1 MNTKAD
7 IFDHYTRDRYACN
20 TTGVKIEKVSKD
32 YALCSLEITDGHL
45 NGNDYVMGGAIFTLA
60 DYAFGVAANYD
71 SWNTV
76 TLTSNISYQN
86 PTIGPKLYAEAI
98 CRKSGRSMAF
108 FDITVTD
115 QDGKLVATV
124 STTGFR
130 KAQ

>member
-1 MNTKAD
+1 MNDKTKTFEQFA
-7 IFDHYTRDRYACN
+7 RDRYACN

-32 YALCSLEITDGHL
+32 YSLCSLEINDSHL
-45 NGNDYVMGGAIFTLA
+45 NGNDCVMGGAIFTLA
-60 DYAFGVAANYD
+60 DYAFGVAANFD
-71 SWNTV
+71 ARDTV

-86 PTIGPKLYAEAI
+86 PTIGPKLFAEAI

-115 QDGKLVATV
+115 QDGKLIATV